1 MFAMEMGRRSDRHQG
16 VFQVRRRGLPRLLCP
31 VHTFLIAVAL
41 VLGLLAYVQVA
52 SGASGARGGS
62 RGREA
67 VRTHSS
73 AMRFLTGI
81 GDERTEMF
89 TNPLWKQLHT
99 TVSRYIVPF
108 DAVKHPWDMTIS
120 HRWIAAAEAAHQQIL
135 IAFYHSEYTPTRM
148 PSLSEYTN
156 DVKAYPEGLSED
168 QAVPPWNEANRGNE
182 PDRYDSPTASSRP
195 EYYQVLKGLCPSCTI
210 LGLDVLDQP
219 NVAPTMRYISEF
231 KQELGRLKVG
241 MPSLWGLHNY
251 SDTNRFQS
259 YRTRESSTPCLVRY
273 GSPRPVGSSSSERTS
288 RTRTARA

>member
-1 MFAMEMGRRSDRHQG
+1 MAHAPRRWP
-16 VFQVRRRGLPRLLCP
+16 QVLARS
-31 VHTFLIAVAL
+31 TIIAV
-41 VLGLLAYVQVA
+41 LAAAFAFFAPAAPSVA
-52 SGASGARGGS
+52 KTHRATKSHKVAEHARGGS
-62 RGREA
+62 RGPEA

-99 TVSRYIVPF
+99 TISRYIVPF

-156 DVKAYPEGLSED
+156 DVKAYMKAFPKIKEY
-168 QAVPPWNEANRGNE
+168 QPWNEANRGNE
-182 PDRYDSPTASSRP
+182 PHRYDSPTAVQSAQ
-195 EYYQVLKGLCPSCTI
+195 YYQVLKRLCSSCTI

-231 KQELGRLKVG
+231 KQELGRLKLACRASG
-241 MPSLWGLHNY
+241 AF
-251 SDTNRFQS
+251 TTT
-259 YRTRESSTPCLVRY
+259 RTRTAFRATGHAQSSLPYLVRY
-273 GSPRPVGSSSSERTS
+273 GSRRPVGSSSSERTS